1 MTGHIV
7 LGGSP
12 HLMIPNTDFP
22 NLCRVASGHPR
33 LNAKTTAPDLLAAE
47 LERAEVVMAEALPWN
62 VVTMHARVEY
72 RDDVTDHVERLTLV
86 YPDEEQ
92 WDETCVS
99 VLSPL
104 GAAVLGLSEG
114 QSIQWRTPTGGIR
127 GVTILHVIF
136 QPYQVKHGWQSP
148 RPGLVSRTETS
159 ACAPPSPVL

>member
-12 HLMIPNTDFP
+12 HLMIPDTDIL
-22 NLCRVASGHPR
+22 NLRRVASGHAQID
-33 LNAKTTAPDLLAAE
+33 AKVTAPDLLAAE
-47 LERAEVVMAEALPWN
+47 LGRAEVVSPEALPWN
-62 VVTMHARVEY
+62 VVTMHSRAEY
-72 RDDVTDHVERLTLV
+72 RDDVTDEVGRLTLV

-114 QSIQWRTPTGGIR
+114 QSIRWRTPSGGIR
-127 GVTILHVIF
+127 GVTILHVVF
-136 QPYQVKHGWQSP
+136 QPYEVKRGRHGWGADFS
-148 RPGLVSRTETS
+148 L
-159 ACAPPSPVL
+159 

>member
-12 HLMIPNTDFP
+12 HLMIPDTDF
-22 NLCRVASGHPR
+22 LDLRRVASGHPQMD
-33 LNAKTTAPDLLAAE
+33 AKATAPDLLAAE
-47 LERAEVVMAEALPWN
+47 LDRAEIVRPEALPWN

-72 RDDVTDHVERLTLV
+72 RDDVTDHVERRTLV

-136 QPYQVKHGWQSP
+136 QPYQFEPSLYGE
-148 RPGLVSRTETS
+148 GLMNCFLNRK
-159 ACAPPSPVL
+159 

>member
-12 HLMIPNTDFP
+12 PLMIPDRDFL
-22 NLCRVASGHPR
+22 NLRRVASGHSPMD
-33 LNAKTTAPDLLAAE
+33 AKAATIGFLAAE
-47 LERAEVVMAEALPWN
+47 LDRAEVVMAEALPWN

-92 WDETCVS
+92 WDETCLS

-127 GVTILHVIF
+127 GVTILHVMF
-136 QPYQVKHGWQSP
+136 QPYQVKP
-148 RPGLVSRTETS
+148 RSQCWGLMDCSLDRK
-159 ACAPPSPVL
+159 